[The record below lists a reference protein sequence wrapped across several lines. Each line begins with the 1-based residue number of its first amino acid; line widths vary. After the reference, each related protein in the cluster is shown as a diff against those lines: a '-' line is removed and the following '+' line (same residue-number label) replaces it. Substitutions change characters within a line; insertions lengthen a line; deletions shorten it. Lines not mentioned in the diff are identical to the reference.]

1 MEVGP
6 HGWRLKRR
14 GKTVLISTEIALVQH
29 LVGMDKCA
37 LGKAMQITVQVK
49 MSNKKYYIKNIKY

>member
-6 HGWRLKRR
+6 HGRSLKRR

-49 MSNKKYYIKNIKY
+49 MSN

>member
-6 HGWRLKRR
+6 HGRSLKRR
-14 GKTVLISTEIALVQH
+14 GKTVLLSTEIALVQH

-49 MSNKKYYIKNIKY
+49 MSNKKILYKKI